1 MGKIKNKRKFIVKL
15 IIIII
20 LISIGIFIGNFA
32 YGKYIR
38 NKYKNI
44 LKDNDAV
51 NYEMT
56 QYSNGEETNIFVK
69 DKILLSRNNNIE
81 TWVSEIESKRI
92 IADTSSKIAII
103 TENDNNLK
111 VNTLNYTYIN
121 DYFENSRQKFKYLGK
136 NDDYYFLEF
145 KDKKT
150 KIITTLYLNRKTNL
164 VDKMIESSNGIEF
177 EIKYKI
183 NLNSV
188 SNEEVK
194 CPDLT
199 DYHFETS
206 VSSNK

>member
-20 LISIGIFIGNFA
+20 LVSIGIFIGNFA

-69 DKILLSRNNNIE
+69 DKILLSKNNNIE

-92 IADTSSKIAII
+92 IADTSSKIAISI
-103 TENDNNLK
+103 SE
-111 VNTLNYTYIN
+111 
-121 DYFENSRQKFKYLGK
+121 
-136 NDDYYFLEF
+136 
-145 KDKKT
+145 
-150 KIITTLYLNRKTNL
+150 LYL
-164 VDKMIESSNGIEF
+164 
-177 EIKYKI
+177 
-183 NLNSV
+183 
-188 SNEEVK
+188 
-194 CPDLT
+194 
-199 DYHFETS
+199 
-206 VSSNK
+206 